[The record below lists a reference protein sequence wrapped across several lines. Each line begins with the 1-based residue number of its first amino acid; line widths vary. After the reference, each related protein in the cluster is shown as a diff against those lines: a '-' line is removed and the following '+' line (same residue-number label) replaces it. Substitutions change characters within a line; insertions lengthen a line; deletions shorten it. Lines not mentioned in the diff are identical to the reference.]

1 MIEQR
6 QKLTFLCSDSWFSQA
21 QSHIIIMVKLSLYSM
36 QGSTHK
42 IPMNCDK
49 FHVMYDDVMLCLQT
63 EVNASVVATD

>member
-1 MIEQR
+1 
-6 QKLTFLCSDSWFSQA
+6 
-21 QSHIIIMVKLSLYSM
+21 M

-42 IPMNCDK
+42 IPVNCDK